1 MLETADQNTE
11 QAELSELENKKTD
24 VLEQLLKPEIHEALT
39 ALIDQLP
46 KLVEMTAL
54 LTKTYEFTQKVAT
67 DRVLIQDTVGAIME
81 VMMPLG
87 EKAKHFASIAIEAN
101 DRAEKEDKTIGL
113 FGMLRLLKDPELQK
127 ILRFGQAY
135 LEILGERKK

>member
-24 VLEQLLKPEIHEALT
+24 VLEQLLKPEIQEALT

-46 KLVEMTAL
+46 KLVGMTAL
-54 LTKTYEFTQKVAT
+54 LTKTYEFTHKVAT

-81 VMMPLG
+81 VVNPLG